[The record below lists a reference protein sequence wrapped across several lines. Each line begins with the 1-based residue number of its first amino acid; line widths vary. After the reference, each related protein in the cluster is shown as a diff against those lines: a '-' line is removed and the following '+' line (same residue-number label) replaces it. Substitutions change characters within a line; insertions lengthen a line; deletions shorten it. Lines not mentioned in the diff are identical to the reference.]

1 MNVGNRYSDYQKSFE
16 KGGGRSVSA
25 TSPNGLESPFSFRKR
40 AHEPDITFGRCFIPE
55 GTELDLSVQFVSLFR
70 EDPLFTRNMRRLL
83 LLLCV
88 ALLLAAASHAAPPN
102 VVLIISDDHGWSD
115 YGFMGHEKVRTPH
128 LDRLASQG
136 LVFPRGYVPASLCCP
151 SLASIVTGKYPH
163 QHRIVSNDPPLPAG
177 LKGAAMRKSPEF
189 LQGRARMSSFMREAS
204 TLPRWLGALGY
215 VSFQTGKWWQGHFST
230 GGFTHGMSLGEEDK
244 GGRHGDAGLE
254 IGRKTMQPMF
264 DFIANA
270 AAEKKPFLVWYAPML
285 PHDPHNAP
293 ERILA
298 KYRDR
303 APNEAT
309 ARYWANI
316 EWFDETCG
324 QLLDFL
330 NAQKVAENTLVLY
343 VADNGWIPGAQMN
356 RFDPRSKQSPYDGGL
371 RTPILVRWPG
381 KVKAERSPQLASSLD
396 LAPTVLAAVGAK
408 VPADLPG
415 VNLLDGTAVSQRKT
429 LFGEC
434 FTHNA
439 VDLDRPASG
448 LRWRWVIDGEWKLIV
463 PAERN
468 EPDGKI
474 ELFNIEAD
482 PTESRNLAETE
493 PDRVKRLRG
502 LLDGWWRGE

>member
-1 MNVGNRYSDYQKSFE
+1 M
-16 KGGGRSVSA
+16 
-25 TSPNGLESPFSFRKR
+25 
-40 AHEPDITFGRCFIPE
+40 
-55 GTELDLSVQFVSLFR
+55 SLFR
-70 EDPLFTRNMRRLL
+70 GEPLFTPNMHRLIL
-83 LLLCV
+83 FLCV
-88 ALLLAAASHAAPPN
+88 ALLLTSHSLAVPPN
-102 VVLIISDDHGWSD
+102 VVLIISDDHGWTD
-115 YGFMGHEKVRTPH
+115 YGFMGHEKVKTPH
-128 LDRLASQG
+128 LDRLASQSR
-136 LVFPRGYVPASLCCP
+136 VFTRGYVPASLCCP

-177 LKGAAMRKSPEF
+177 LKGVAMRKSPEF
-189 LQGRARMSSFMREAS
+189 LQGRARMTSFMKEAA
-204 TLPRWLGALGY
+204 TLPRWLSDHGY

-230 GGFTHGMSLGEEDK
+230 GGFTHGMSLGDEAK

-264 DFIANA
+264 DFMANA
-270 AAEKKPFLVWYAPML
+270 AAEKKPFFTWYAPML

-298 KYRDR
+298 KYRDQ
-303 APNEAT
+303 APNETT
-309 ARYWANI
+309 ARYWANV

-324 QLLDFL
+324 QLLEFL
-330 NAQKVAENTLVLY
+330 DTQKISDNTLVLY
-343 VADNGWIPGAQMN
+343 VTDNGWIPGAQLN

-371 RTPILVRWPG
+371 RTPIMVRWPG
-381 KVKAERSPQLASSLD
+381 KVKAERRVELASSLD

-408 VPADLPG
+408 APADLPG
-415 VNLLDGTAVSQRKT
+415 LNLLDDAAVVQRKT

-448 LRWRWVIDGEWKLIV
+448 LRWRWVIDGEWKLII

-468 EPDGKI
+468 EPEGKP
-474 ELFNIEAD
+474 ELFNIVGD
-482 PTESRNLAETE
+482 PAETRNLAEK
-493 PDRVKRLRG
+493 DLDQVKRLRG